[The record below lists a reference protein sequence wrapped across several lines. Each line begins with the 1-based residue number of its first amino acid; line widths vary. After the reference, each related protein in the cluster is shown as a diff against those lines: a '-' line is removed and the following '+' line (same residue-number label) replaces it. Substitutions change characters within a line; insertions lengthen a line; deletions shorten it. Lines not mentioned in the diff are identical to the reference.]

1 MSKITQSFE
10 CATASKTRVI
20 EREARSMKK
29 RKAKRNYIQMRI
41 EMLEKE
47 RDNPHNSDIDSE
59 WYNRIIQELVWAQQV
74 LLEDKEPTNC
84 FMEKTQQG

>member
-10 CATASKTRVI
+10 CATSSKIGVI

-29 RKAKRNYIQMRI
+29 REAKRNYIQMRI

-84 FMEKTQQG
+84 FMEKTQ